1 MNTNTNTTAEIKSVD
16 AVKYVAS
23 KRKMNFTKTGQLKD
37 KKSAFLFVVR
47 QDGKWSTLAEYANDF
62 TTLAKFDAFV
72 GTMNSD
78 KAAYKLP
85 DIMRLFGLDVSEGV
99 EKAAREAKA
108 QLDAAEQKREERDRK
123 YVADG
128 IEAARDKGADA
139 AQRKWERLAEIYPD
153 ATTGDCEAADIA
165 A

>member
-1 MNTNTNTTAEIKSVD
+1 MK
-16 AVKYVAS
+16 
-23 KRKMNFTKTGQLKD
+23 FTKTGQLKD

-47 QDGKWSTLAEYANDF
+47 QNGKWQTLAEYANDF
-62 TTLAKFDAFV
+62 TTLAKFDNFV
-72 GTMNSD
+72 GTMNAD
-78 KAAYKLP
+78 NAAYKLP
-85 DIMRLFGLDVSEGV
+85 DLLRLFSLDVSEGV
-99 EKAAREAKA
+99 ENSARAAKA
-108 QLDAAEQKREERDRK
+108 RLDEAERKREERDRK

-153 ATTGDCEAADIA
+153 ATTGDCEAADFA